1 MKVHFQKLTYRPHGE
16 KGQDMNAIIGMENAG
31 FTIIDAKNTSG
42 DYGYAIGK
50 NEHKSYVTWMYNNR
64 DNRTVSFSQGHYF
77 TCNPD
82 APARTK
88 AEAYADYYR
97 RLADTYDSI
106 AKYGY

>member
-1 MKVHFQKLTYRPHGE
+1 MKVHFQKLTYRLDGE

-31 FTIIDAKNTSG
+31 FTIIDAKNTHSN
-42 DYGYAIGK
+42 YGYAIGR
-50 NEHKSYVTWMYNNR
+50 NDYEYVTWMYLNR
-64 DNRTVSFSQGHYF
+64 NDRTVSFNQGHYF
-77 TCNPD
+77 ARNPD
-82 APARTK
+82 APARTE

>member
-1 MKVHFQKLTYRPHGE
+1 MKVHIQKLTYRLHGE

-31 FTIIDAKNTSG
+31 FTIIDAKNTYG
-42 DYGYAIGK
+42 DYGYAIGR
-50 NEHKSYVTWMYNNR
+50 NDYEYVTWMYRNAN
-64 DNRTVSFSQGHYF
+64 NRTVEFYHGHYF
-77 TCNPD
+77 IRKPD
-82 APARTK
+82 APARTE

>member
-1 MKVHFQKLTYRPHGE
+1 MKVHIQKLTYRLDGE

-31 FTIIDAKNTSG
+31 YTIIDAKDTNS
-42 DYGYAIGK
+42 DCGYAIGK
-50 NEHKSYVTWMYNNR
+50 NEYEYVTWLYHNR
-64 DNRTVSFSQGHYF
+64 DGRTASFYQGHYF
-77 TCNPD
+77 VCNPD

-88 AEAYADYYR
+88 AEAYTDYYR

>member
-1 MKVHFQKLTYRPHGE
+1 MKVHFQKLTYRLHGE
-16 KGQDMNAIIGMENAG
+16 KGKDMNAIIGMENAG
-31 FTIIDAKNTSG
+31 FTIIDAKNTNSSF
-42 DYGYAIGK
+42 GYAIGK
-50 NEHKSYVTWMYNNR
+50 NEYASYVTWMYDNR

-77 TCNPD
+77 THNPD
-82 APARTK
+82 APARTE